1 MERKNILVFS
11 TAFLDCKCRNKVPSP
26 ESISVKREIKN
37 IKYRDFLLL
46 LCISVGMLG
55 RKEGRYG
62 LFPEKAHYKFFPIC
76 VKYLHYKG
84 LHFSEKEYFGC
95 TP

>member
-26 ESISVKREIKN
+26 EGISVKREIKN
-37 IKYRDFLLL
+37 IKNHEFLLL
-46 LCISVGMLG
+46 LCVSVGMLG